1 MVRGLALKAAILSS
15 LLVLLSVLSSIASIS
30 AIASSFNFFSAA
42 LKSLFAFCT
51 LAILGSNSL
60 FTSLSNEYFLLL
72 LSALGLT
79 IFSFSTGSVIAS
91 VAALEEQVRM
101 QQAQVG
107 ATVKRMSGSST
118 SVRDVAANR
127 AAELASLSPSNSQ
140 FNWVKDT

>member
-1 MVRGLALKAAILSS
+1 MLIGTSSAFIISASSFIISSVFLMVSGLAFKTAILSS
-15 LLVLLSVLSSIASIS
+15 LLVLLSTLSSIASIS

-91 VAALEEQVRM
+91 VAAAVS
-101 QQAQVG
+101 AG
-107 ATVKRMSGSST
+107 AST
-118 SVRDVAANR
+118 PFSKLVSAI
-127 AAELASLSPSNSQ
+127 S
-140 FNWVKDT
+140 